1 MSCVSGGVKVDHACS
16 GPNSGPMV
24 TSFGFEN
31 RPLRLSSL
39 ECGLARARCPSN
51 VAPGSPSRS
60 RTTGMCDASG
70 ASSVQLTST
79 AHGLAAMIS
88 TTAFGLGAR
97 FTCHDIQPLPDEVEF
112 LAAGL
117 VDHMHVVLVP
127 ILLGRGVRLWD
138 GLESLEKD
146 YQQLRSGSWQGSM
159 AAASPA
165 GISAARVDLVRR
177 CLRAQVL
184 DASAAGHC
192 PVCQVRRATRTR
204 PAAQQGVKP

>member
-1 MSCVSGGVKVDHACS
+1 MSCESGGVKVDHACS

-60 RTTGMCDASG
+60 RITGMCDASG
-70 ASSVQLTST
+70 ASSLQLTST

-88 TTAFGLGAR
+88 TAASGLGAR

-127 ILLGRGVRLWD
+127 SCSAEASGSGMDWRASRRTTSSCAVWQLAGSHGRGKSRRYL
-138 GLESLEKD
+138 
-146 YQQLRSGSWQGSM
+146 
-159 AAASPA
+159 
-165 GISAARVDLVRR
+165 SAK
-177 CLRAQVL
+177 
-184 DASAAGHC
+184 S
-192 PVCQVRRATRTR
+192 
-204 PAAQQGVKP
+204 